1 MALAPA
7 LPGAGAAKMGRLRN
21 TESSSIGKSFFKPQL
36 CILHHFHHMY
46 CTCLLGLKE

>member
-21 TESSSIGKSFFKPQL
+21 TESSSRKEFF
-36 CILHHFHHMY
+36 
-46 CTCLLGLKE
+46 